1 MSIILLFS
9 YHIEHIRPACLPLK
23 SAINH
28 DITGIDMVA
37 AGWGKINDSKL

>member
-1 MSIILLFS
+1 MSIILLFTN
-9 YHIEHIRPACLPLK
+9 HIEHIRPACLPLK
-23 SAINH
+23 NAINK